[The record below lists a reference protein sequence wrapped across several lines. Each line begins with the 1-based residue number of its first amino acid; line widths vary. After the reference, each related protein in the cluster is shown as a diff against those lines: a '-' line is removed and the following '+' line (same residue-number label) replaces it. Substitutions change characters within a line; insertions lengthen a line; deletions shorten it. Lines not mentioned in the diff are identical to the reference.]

1 VKFVILRKGPLR
13 VHEKKLKAIILLEK
27 STNNYDLNPNDRVQ
41 PQNNVENKKTAAEY
55 FNIRQKSIE
64 RISTGS
70 EKLDKLLAGGIE
82 TKAVTQFYGESDSG
96 KTQICHIL
104 CATVSQNKIHG
115 GLDARSI
122 YIDTEGNFRPER
134 IIEIATARGFD
145 VDLTLENIIPY
156 SPIDVKEQERII
168 EKEIYHDLNENDK
181 SRRVKLIVVDSPVAL
196 YRSEYVGR
204 KMLSERQQKL
214 YKFMMSLKQLA
225 QKYNLAVVVTN
236 QATTVPD
243 SKIDPDESCKPYGG
257 NVMGHATT
265 YGIHL
270 SHILTDPGIFRAQ
283 LVKSSYHPYGEVAF
297 MINRQGILD

>member
-1 VKFVILRKGPLR
+1 MVL
-13 VHEKKLKAIILLEK
+13 KL
-27 STNNYDLNPNDRVQ
+27 N
-41 PQNNVENKKTAAEY
+41 AAEY
-55 FNIRQKSIE
+55 YNNRRRSIE

-70 EKLDKLLAGGIE
+70 ERLDGLLAGGIE
-82 TKAVTQFYGESDSG
+82 TKAVTQFYGGSGSG
-96 KTQICHIL
+96 KTQICHIM
-104 CATVSQNKIHG
+104 CATVSQNNIRG

-168 EKEIYHDLNENDK
+168 EKEIYNDLNENDK

-214 YKFMMSLKQLA
+214 YKFMMSLMQLS

-236 QATTVPD
+236 YATTVPD
-243 SKIDPDESCKPYGG
+243 STMDQDESCKPYGG
-257 NVMGHATT
+257 NVMGHATS

-270 SHILTDPGIFRAQ
+270 SRIATETGIFRAQ
-283 LVKSSYHPYGEVAF
+283 LVKSSYHPWGEVSF
-297 MINRQGILD
+297 MIKSHGILD